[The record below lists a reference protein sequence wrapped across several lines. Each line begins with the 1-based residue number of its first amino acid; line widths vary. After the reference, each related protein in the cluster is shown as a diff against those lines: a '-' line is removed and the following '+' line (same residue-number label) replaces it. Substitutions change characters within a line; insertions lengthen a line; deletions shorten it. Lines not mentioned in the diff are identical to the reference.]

1 MEGLFTHH
9 AQEDA
14 RGSVS
19 GLSLLAKSGDIE
31 IMRQMVTAGA
41 TLWLSPGSEE
51 YTFEFFFVQRGK
63 LEIAPEG
70 DDVETLGPGDCF
82 YVHGLKQNVMLRC
95 VEAERRTRPRA

>member
-51 YTFEFFFVQRGK
+51 YTF
-63 LEIAPEG
+63 
-70 DDVETLGPGDCF
+70 
-82 YVHGLKQNVMLRC
+82 
-95 VEAERRTRPRA
+95 

>member
-14 RGSVS
+14 RGSAS

-51 YTFEFFFVQRGK
+51 NTFEFFFVQRGK

-82 YVHGLKQNVMLRC
+82 MCMGSSKM
-95 VEAERRTRPRA
+95 

>member
-51 YTFEFFFVQRGK
+51 YTFEFFFVHRGNSVRFPK
-63 LEIAPEG
+63 GYHP
-70 DDVETLGPGDCF
+70 
-82 YVHGLKQNVMLRC
+82 HR
-95 VEAERRTRPRA
+95 